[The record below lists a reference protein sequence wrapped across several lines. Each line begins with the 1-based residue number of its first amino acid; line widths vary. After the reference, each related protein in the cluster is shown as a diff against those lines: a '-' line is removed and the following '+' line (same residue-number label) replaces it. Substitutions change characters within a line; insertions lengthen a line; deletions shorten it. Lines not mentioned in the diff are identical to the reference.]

1 MQNPMDNQ
9 PVRAAIRE
17 MRKGETL
24 EFPLRRINYIR
35 PLVYSL
41 NLELDRNYSVH
52 VDRESSVC
60 RVTLNK

>member
-1 MQNPMDNQ
+1 MQNQ
-9 PVRAAIRE
+9 PDMNVRAAIRE

-41 NLELDRNYSVH
+41 NLQLERDYTVR
-52 VDRESSVC
+52 VDREAGVC